1 MLSGRVSS
9 GSCNL
14 SSSTNIPMESNSRS
28 SAIAAQVGG
37 FSYIR
42 FEFLP
47 SYLLEVC
54 NLQEREVE
62 LRTGRD
68 ELYIRGSKVP
78 REFYR
83 MTILFEGEYWGRP
96 FERIA
101 GNCFLLG
108 ITGLNKLDC
117 LYLLEATPCTVK
129 SVCLDE
135 GGCLS
140 LTLKFNSI
148 YRIFDVVTS
157 PTSLR
162 NGDCARF
169 IDKYLEWVAS
179 KASSKKDVI
188 SVLQD
193 GVRRSPEVLFRLRS
207 CSQGAKV
214 VLDVQLHIGAFRRLL
229 DSYRNDLSIPRTK
242 YKEILEEIVREERKH
257 SALVRHGTIPTIAWE
272 LATLCLITCTHVDV
286 FDTEELKRWL
296 LFEVNEN
303 CDSEIGAHILVLTA
317 LHSEFRQLYVARALR
332 SVEHLNTMC
341 DEVIDLYVLC
351 KRNVEEFEVEN
362 IVRTRGLE
370 MCADAVALPY
380 FVDTPSYAG
389 LCRQVPLYKELRDNA
404 LNEGILWV
412 GERHRPFCK
421 LQRQNFKSDT
431 VWVFWRFMSSCWSTA
446 DFDSFLLNDAQSL
459 IEYSV
464 DFAYRTFSPSRWIR
478 GSSDIISSW
487 SSSIHAKE
495 KKVNLLSRGERASFI
510 SISSDIN
517 RDSTSLE
524 GISVAPAIAEDPR
537 GILYPQ
543 R

>member
-1 MLSGRVSS
+1 MLFGRVSS
-9 GSCNL
+9 ESCPLL
-14 SSSTNIPMESNSRS
+14 SSRNIPREGNDRS
-28 SAIAAQVGG
+28 SAIAARDRG

-47 SYLLEVC
+47 SYRLEVF

-68 ELYIRGSKVP
+68 ELYIRGGRVP

-83 MTILFEGEYWGRP
+83 MSILFEGERWGRP
-96 FERIA
+96 FDRIA
-101 GNCFLLG
+101 GNSFLLG
-108 ITGLNKLDC
+108 ITGLSKLDC
-117 LYLLEATPCTVK
+117 LHLLESTPCTVK

-135 GGCLS
+135 SGCLS

-148 YRIFDVVTS
+148 YRIFEVITS
-157 PTSLR
+157 PPSLR

-169 IDKYLEWVAS
+169 IDKYFEWIAS

-193 GVRRSPEVLFRLRS
+193 GVRRSPEALFRLRS
-207 CSQGAKV
+207 FSQGAKV
-214 VLDVQLHIGAFRRLL
+214 VLDVQLHIGALRRLL

-242 YKEILEEIVREERKH
+242 YKEILEEIVKEEKKH
-257 SALVRHGTIPTIAWE
+257 SILVRHGTIPTVAWE

-296 LFEVNEN
+296 IFEVSEN

-317 LHSEFRQLYVARALR
+317 LHSEFRKLYVARALR
-332 SVEHLNTMC
+332 SVARLNAMC

-351 KRNVEEFEVEN
+351 KQYVEEYEVEN
-362 IVRTRGLE
+362 IVRSRGLE
-370 MCADAVALPY
+370 MCADAIALPY
-380 FVDTPSYAG
+380 FVDTPAYVG
-389 LCRQVPLYKELRDNA
+389 LCRQVPFFRELRDNA

-412 GERHRPFCK
+412 GERHRPFCTLRK
-421 LQRQNFKSDT
+421 CSFKSDT

-446 DFDSFLLNDAQSL
+446 DFDPFLLNDAQSL

-478 GSSDIISSW
+478 GSSDVISPR
-487 SSSIHAKE
+487 SSTIYEEE
-495 KKVNLLSRGERASFI
+495 KKVNLLSRGDRASFV
-510 SISSDIN
+510 SIATSCN
-517 RDSTSLE
+517 LDSTSLD
-524 GISVAPAIAEDPR
+524 GISVAPAIVEDPR
-537 GILYPQ
+537 GMLYPQ